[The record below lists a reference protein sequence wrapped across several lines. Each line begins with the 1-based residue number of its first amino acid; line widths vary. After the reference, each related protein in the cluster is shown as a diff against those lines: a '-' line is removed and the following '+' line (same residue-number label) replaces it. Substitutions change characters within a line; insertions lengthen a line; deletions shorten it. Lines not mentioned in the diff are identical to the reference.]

1 MGSVVPLEDDGA
13 CDEED
18 RDDGPASPSG
28 ECGGDGVVG
37 VVDGAMALMAAWA
50 DAAAQTEPPQFM
62 RSWMGMVRP
71 AQVMMNMRTPSW
83 GLSG

>member
-1 MGSVVPLEDDGA
+1 MRGA
-13 CDEED
+13 KMSS
-18 RDDGPASPSG
+18 A
-28 ECGGDGVVG
+28 
-37 VVDGAMALMAAWA
+37 GAMVLMAAWA

-62 RSWMGMVRP
+62 RSWMGMIRP